1 MQIIEIRDLI
11 RQLGE
16 KHTVILSSHILSE
29 VQAICESVLIIAH
42 GRLVAFDTPQNL
54 EKAIAPNRLELCADA
69 QEAELRAILAQ
80 VPAVAGVEA
89 QPWQNGCRAVLTLD
103 TAALHEE
110 CRNIFFAFAR
120 AGKAIVQMTPVKA
133 DLENIFIELT
143 ESDQPEGQP
152 QASTPGKE
160 EPQDESRVEA

>member
-1 MQIIEIRDLI
+1 MQTLSLTGANGVSDILIES
-11 RQLGE
+11 G
-16 KHTVILSSHILSE
+16 
-29 VQAICESVLIIAH
+29 
-42 GRLVAFDTPQNL
+42 
-54 EKAIAPNRLELCADA
+54 
-69 QEAELRAILAQ
+69 
-80 VPAVAGVEA
+80 
-89 QPWQNGCRAVLTLD
+89 LT
-103 TAALHEE
+103 
-110 CRNIFFAFAR
+110 AR

>member
-1 MQIIEIRDLI
+1 M
-11 RQLGE
+11 
-16 KHTVILSSHILSE
+16 
-29 VQAICESVLIIAH
+29 QAICESVLIIAH

-110 CRNIFFAFAR
+110 EKVQLMGFGSFEVKKRAARTGRNPRSKETIEIPASQTPVFK
-120 AGKAIVQMTPVKA
+120 AGKALKDAVAK
-133 DLENIFIELT
+133 
-143 ESDQPEGQP
+143 
-152 QASTPGKE
+152 
-160 EPQDESRVEA
+160 